1 MKKTPRILSAGILVA
16 CVLAAI
22 AAAHA
27 DHWDVC
33 HGFVDFD
40 DMTACQRQAD
50 AKMDLFVSSNPHL
63 FSPEALVKT
72 FTGNTQAWATPLIA
86 IATALFWSLA
96 LVEFILTF
104 SMMAIRGSDLGEFA
118 VEFLTRVLIIS
129 FGAYLL
135 SNHAI
140 LFSMIDGFRDTASM
154 VRTGQAGNEFV
165 LARLLQI
172 PLDVVSQIYK
182 AAEGLSSVKDFMQ
195 IAMIF
200 VTAVIVLW
208 ALSVASVQLIL
219 VLCEMYIVITIGLLS
234 LGFFSLKI
242 TREYPMRFF
251 GGLIGTGFKLLALE
265 LIISIGLAMVDSW
278 SALPVMHKAG
288 PYMLMAAAAIMYKE
302 IAVRIPDYIQ
312 SLLTASPGSG
322 VSAAGAVTAAGTVAG
337 AGAAGAVASIR
348 GSASATMSVR
358 DAARM
363 ARGEGATGAGA
374 VVAGTVRHLAGAVRD
389 QMRRGS
395 PLAQQIRENLFAAES
410 SRAVK
415 SSSHRPTPKE

>member
-1 MKKTPRILSAGILVA
+1 MRFGPWMFVVYLLLGSDF
-16 CVLAAI
+16 
-22 AAAHA
+22 AHA
-27 DHWDVC
+27 DHRDVC

-40 DMTACQRQAD
+40 DMTACYRQSD
-50 AKMDLFVSSNPHL
+50 ARLDNFVNLNPQL
-63 FSPEALVKT
+63 FSAEGIVKI
-72 FTGNTQAWATPLIA
+72 FTENAQIWAAPLIA

-96 LVEFILTF
+96 LFEFILTF
-104 SMMAIRGSDLGEFA
+104 SMMAIRGSDLGEFT

-140 LFSMIDGFRDTASM
+140 LFSVIDGFRDTASM
-154 VRTGQAGNEFV
+154 VLTGQTGNAMTIERMLQVPLEVAGRA
-165 LARLLQI
+165 L
-172 PLDVVSQIYK
+172 K
-182 AAEGLSSVKDFMQ
+182 AAESLSVVTDIMQ
-195 IAMIF
+195 IAMIL

-265 LIISIGLAMVDSW
+265 LIISVGLVMVNNW
-278 SALPVMHKAG
+278 SNLPVMHTAG

-395 PLAQQIRENLFAAES
+395 PLAQQIRENLLAAES